1 MSEDIYMKQKS
12 NCKYISKNFCT
23 LAVCEYYN
31 NYCVGEQDCSS
42 FIKSPNRTIIIQ
54 NPHNSKNEEYLN
66 KNHIVKPIFTE
77 SNKEK
82 FDLDPKIN
90 NDFADNEDE
99 DSDFRL
105 FEIST
110 LPLTPNIKSLC
121 IDWED
126 KTLQI
131 PKYQRRFVWTLK
143 QSSLFIE
150 SLMLDLPIPTLMFF
164 VDENENNIIID
175 GQQRMKS
182 LLYFLGTITKEEAPI
197 KEQKFIN
204 FRLQGLP
211 ENSPWFNKRFSDFT
225 EKDQK
230 KLKNKKLDV
239 TLIRL
244 KNPKDLTSIFYI
256 FERLNKGGTILNAQ
270 EIRNCIYSGSFN
282 DFLLELNKYD
292 NWRKIFT
299 SDEDI
304 CRQKDV
310 ELILRFFALYDNLQ
324 NYKKPMKDFLSKYM
338 EEPSIRYMSKSELNI
353 KEQMFKRTVDAI
365 ILYLGEKPF
374 HIKNGLNSSV
384 CDAVMLAFANNIDNI
399 PENIDS
405 NYEKLKHNKDF
416 YSYVSKSSN
425 DVNSV
430 IQRISI
436 AETFL
441 FPNLGEIRS
450 IKLYKL
456 PVSAEIGN
464 WMDNDIISYELYQTN
479 NLNADFAVQVFG
491 DSMEPRIYDKDILLI
506 KRQSEVLPSDIGIF
520 VYCNRVY
527 CKKFVKAKASYLTS
541 LNQKYKPIKIENIDK
556 FIVNG
561 KVVDII
567 HIEDDTKSSKK
578 CIQCGEPVWENSDY
592 CWEHYKYHH
601 AESK

>member
-1 MSEDIYMKQKS
+1 MKQKS
-12 NCKYISKNFCT
+12 SCKYISKNFCT
-23 LAVCEYYN
+23 LSTCEHYN
-31 NYCVGEQDCSS
+31 GYCIGEQDCSS
-42 FIKSPNRTIIIQ
+42 FAKIPNKTIIVQ
-54 NPHNSKNEEYLN
+54 NPHNSRNKEYIGGN
-66 KNHIVKPIFTE
+66 KNSISKAVILKQDQNNLN
-77 SNKEK
+77 SKSKN
-82 FDLDPKIN
+82 D
-90 NDFADNEDE
+90 NDFLENEDE
-99 DSDFRL
+99 DSDFQL
-105 FEIST
+105 FDIST
-110 LPLTPNIKSLC
+110 TSITPNIKSLC
-121 IDWED
+121 IDWTD

-131 PKYQRRFVWTLK
+131 PKYQRKFVWTIK

-164 VDENENNIIID
+164 IDENENNIIID

-182 LLYFLGTITKEEAPI
+182 LLYFLGTITKDEAPV
-197 KEQKFIN
+197 KEHKYIN
-204 FRLQGLP
+204 FKLQGLQ
-211 ENSPWFNKRFSDFT
+211 ENSPWFNKKYSDFSET
-225 EKDQK
+225 DQK

-239 TLIRL
+239 TLIKL

-310 ELILRFFALYDNLQ
+310 ELILRFFALYDNLK

-338 EEPSIRYMSKSELNI
+338 EDPSIRYMEKSKLGE
-353 KEQMFKRTVDAI
+353 KEQLFKRTVDAI
-365 ILYLGEKPF
+365 IMCLGEKPF

-384 CDAVMLAFANNIDNI
+384 CDAVMLAFANNINSI

-405 NYEKLKHNKDF
+405 NYEKLKQNKDF

-436 AETFL
+436 AESFL

-456 PVSAEIGN
+456 PVSAGTGN
-464 WMDNDIISYELYQTN
+464 WMDDNDIPFELYQTN
-479 NLNADFAVQVFG
+479 NLNADFAVKVSG
-491 DSMEPRIYDKDILLI
+491 DSMEPRICNNDILLI
-506 KRQSEVLPSDIGIF
+506 KRQSNVLPSDIGIF
-520 VYCNRVY
+520 VYYNKVY
-527 CKKFVKAKASYLTS
+527 CKKFVKAKATYLMS
-541 LNQKYKPIKIENIDK
+541 LNQQYKPIKIENKDE
-556 FIVNG
+556 FLVNG
-561 KVVDII
+561 KVIDII
-567 HIEDDTKSSKK
+567 HIEDKIESNKK
-578 CIQCGEPVWENSDY
+578 CVQCGELVWNDSDY
-592 CWEHYKYHH
+592 CWEHYKYHN
-601 AESK
+601 AESR

>member
-1 MSEDIYMKQKS
+1 MKQKI
-12 NCKYISKNFCT
+12 NCQYISKNFCT
-23 LAVCEYYN
+23 LSSCEYYN
-31 NYCVGEQDCSS
+31 QYCVGENCPY
-42 FIKSPNRTIIIQ
+42 FIKTQNKTIVIKQ
-54 NPHNSKNEEYLN
+54 NSYNSRNKEYLGENKESVSKTVTISSN
-66 KNHIVKPIFTE
+66 KN
-77 SNKEK
+77 S
-82 FDLDPKIN
+82 LDSEHKN
-90 NDFADNEDE
+90 FNDFLDNDEE

-182 LLYFLGTITKEEAPI
+182 LLYFLGTISKEEAPV

-211 ENSPWFNKRFSDFT
+211 ENSPWFNKKFSEFS

-230 KLKNKKLDV
+230 KLRNKKLDV

-310 ELILRFFALYDNLQ
+310 ELILRFFALYDNLK

-338 EEPSIRYMSKSELNI
+338 EEPSIRYMTESELEV
-353 KEQMFKRTVDAI
+353 KENLFKRTVDAI
-365 ILYLGEKPF
+365 IMCLGEKPF

-384 CDAVMLAFANNIDNI
+384 CDAVMLAFANKLDKI
-399 PENIDS
+399 PENIKD
-405 NYEKLKHNKDF
+405 NYKKLKQNKSF

-436 AETFL
+436 AEAFL
-441 FPNLGEIRS
+441 FPSLGEIRD
-450 IKLYKL
+450 IKLYEL
-456 PVSAEIGN
+456 PVSAGMGN
-464 WMDNDIISYELYQTN
+464 WMDDDNIPFELYQTN
-479 NLNADFAVQVFG
+479 NLNADFAVKVSG
-491 DSMEPRIYDKDILLI
+491 DSMEPRIHDCDILLV
-506 KRQSEVLPSDIGIF
+506 KKQSDILPSDIGIF

-527 CKKFVKAKASYLTS
+527 CKKFVKAKALYLMS
-541 LNQKYKPIKIENIDK
+541 LNQQYKPIKIVNKDE
-556 FIVNG
+556 FSVNG
-561 KVVDII
+561 KVIDVI
-567 HIEDDTKSSKK
+567 HTENNIKVSKK
-578 CIQCGEPVWENSDY
+578 CIQCGEPVWNGSDY
-592 CWEHYKYHH
+592 CWEHYKYHN

>member
-1 MSEDIYMKQKS
+1 MKQNKTVIIKQNPYNSKDKDYIGKNNKPILKS
-12 NCKYISKNFCT
+12 IKIDSNQNNLTIESKNASDF
-23 LAVCEYYN
+23 
-31 NYCVGEQDCSS
+31 
-42 FIKSPNRTIIIQ
+42 
-54 NPHNSKNEEYLN
+54 
-66 KNHIVKPIFTE
+66 
-77 SNKEK
+77 
-82 FDLDPKIN
+82 LDV
-90 NDFADNEDE
+90 EDE
-99 DSDFRL
+99 DGDFRL

-110 LPLTPNIKSLC
+110 TSITPNVKSLC
-121 IDWED
+121 IDWTD

-182 LLYFLGTITKEEAPI
+182 LLYFLGTITKDEAPI

-204 FRLQGLP
+204 FRLQGLS
-211 ENSPWFNKRFSDFT
+211 ENSPWFNKKFSDFT

-239 TLIRL
+239 TLIKL

-282 DFLLELNKYD
+282 DFLLELNKYE

-310 ELILRFFALYDNLQ
+310 ELILRFFALYDNLE

-338 EEPSIRYMSKSELNI
+338 EDPSIRYMPETELLK
-353 KEQMFKRTVDAI
+353 KEQLFKKTVDAI
-365 ILYLGEKPF
+365 IMCLGEKPF

-384 CDAVMLAFANNIDNI
+384 CDSVMLAFANNIDKI
-399 PENIDS
+399 PENIVS
-405 NYEKLKHNKDF
+405 NYTILKQNKSF
-416 YSYVSKSSN
+416 NSYVSKSSN

-430 IQRISI
+430 IQRIAI
-436 AETFL
+436 AESIL
-441 FPNLGEIRS
+441 FPNIGDVRD
-450 IKLYKL
+450 IKLYDL
-456 PVSAEIGN
+456 PVSAGTGN
-464 WMDNDIISYELYQTN
+464 WMEDNNIPFKLYQTN
-479 NLNADFAVQVFG
+479 NLNADFAVQVSG
-491 DSMEPRIYDKDILLI
+491 DSMEPRIYNKDILLI
-506 KRQSEVLPSDIGIF
+506 KKQSNILPSDIGIF
-520 VYCNRVY
+520 VYYNKVY
-527 CKKFVKAKASYLTS
+527 CKKFVKGKATYLMS
-541 LNQKYKPIKIENIDK
+541 LNPSYKPIKIENRDEFYIS
-556 FIVNG
+556 G
-561 KVVDII
+561 KVIDII
-567 HIEDDTKSSKK
+567 HIEDKSKTDK
-578 CIQCGEPVWENSDY
+578 RCIQCDEPVYNDSQY
-592 CWEHYKYHH
+592 CWEHYKYHN